1 MASEK
6 IDALELDVNA
16 KVTTENL
23 DKLVTALGRL
33 SKALDKVNA
42 KQVNDGIKETGDS
55 AKVAA
60 EKANILTKSFADQA
74 VKITALIALYR
85 KLGNVISDGIENSM
99 SYVENL
105 NLFTVSMGEYAAS
118 AEKYGNTVKE
128 ALGID
133 PSNWIRTQ
141 GVFNTLIKGFGVGG
155 DQAAY
160 MSQNLTQL
168 SYDIAS
174 FYNLSVAEAEQ
185 KLQSAVA
192 GELEPVRRLGYD
204 LSQSKLTE
212 IAQDP
217 RYYGRTTY
225 AVNQETGALEANSE
239 AINTNTQRTIANFNE
254 LTQGEKV
261 QLRYIALM
269 TQVTQAQG
277 DMARTLNDPANQ
289 MRIFKE
295 QLNQTSRALGNIFIP
310 ALNQVMPY
318 ITAFCQL
325 MERAFNDIA
334 LFFGFE
340 LPDMS
345 DRMDVGSSVG
355 AYDDIADATGRAAK
369 NAKKL
374 KDYTLGIDELN
385 VFRPDDKNNGGG
397 GSGLGNYALGSLYKT
412 PGYDFLGGAI
422 ENSIKRAREELE
434 LLGKDFK
441 EHPLQVSWD
450 ILIGGAGEL
459 GANFWEGFLGMS
471 PAEMQAAADRLGV
484 DVKTAFFQAWARKG
498 ISVAFLL
505 LGVDEDEAKANAEE
519 LGITL
524 YEQLWIEAGKKAAKP
539 TFETFISAKE
549 FANDAGEAAK
559 VIGEAFSIGFAKGV
573 LKLFDNPAMKSFFD
587 TLSGGAYSK
596 GIKDVS
602 NMLNGTTN
610 RVSAGEYAKKGSYA
624 TGSGTIA
631 TSGANLAL
639 KAPSLGNAAADE
651 ARKQGEAYAK
661 AYAEGLNSGAGAVRN
676 AGNNLYVSGKNGA
689 DYNGQGG
696 QMFYNTS
703 ANEAYKYAMG
713 LTSPKSKAEVNL
725 SGKTL
730 AAQGTSG
737 AKSLAND
744 SNVGFNYAG
753 RMSGQG
759 YVAGVE
765 KYKNSAK
772 ASGAVI
778 AKAALSELQ
787 RVLGIHSPS
796 TAYGEQAYWSVM
808 GYANNMEKYS
818 YLAEDAAKK
827 MANASLGAVETANSY
842 FEGGYGKTST
852 NAGYGIAAANE
863 SSMATLA
870 SQIYTAVVSGM
881 SVVAET
887 MNGGTKVIID
897 GKEVF
902 RTVQR
907 QERNSGIAIGNGAF
921 V

>member
-325 MERAFNDIA
+325 IIGLAVHYTDKTATSLAKQIDIKVTDSVA
-334 LFFGFE
+334 LTVEIAIEGSI
-340 LPDMS
+340 LATNLCKKWS
-345 DRMDVGSSVG
+345 DGSACFYVSLVVFSQVDVGCQLRTGIQMLRSIVAPPQELLRSTNFVPSING
-355 AYDDIADATGRAAK
+355 SHIVLLYCSAVFADTHFVEFVR
-369 NAKKL
+369 
-374 KDYTLGIDELN
+374 
-385 VFRPDDKNNGGG
+385 
-397 GSGLGNYALGSLYKT
+397 
-412 PGYDFLGGAI
+412 I
-422 ENSIKRAREELE
+422 ENGVTCRS
-434 LLGKDFK
+434 
-441 EHPLQVSWD
+441 
-450 ILIGGAGEL
+450 ILIYSTHRCAITRV
-459 GANFWEGFLGMS
+459 ACSISINKSSFFL
-471 PAEMQAAADRLGV
+471 DRQRSWVNTYPL
-484 DVKTAFFQAWARKG
+484 
-498 ISVAFLL
+498 
-505 LGVDEDEAKANAEE
+505 
-519 LGITL
+519 
-524 YEQLWIEAGKKAAKP
+524 IEALNTALLSIQEIGK
-539 TFETFISAKE
+539 
-549 FANDAGEAAK
+549 FA
-559 VIGEAFSIGFAKGV
+559 
-573 LKLFDNPAMKSFFD
+573 
-587 TLSGGAYSK
+587 T
-596 GIKDVS
+596 
-602 NMLNGTTN
+602 LNG
-610 RVSAGEYAKKGSYA
+610 
-624 TGSGTIA
+624 IFI
-631 TSGANLAL
+631 L
-639 KAPSLGNAAADE
+639 
-651 ARKQGEAYAK
+651 
-661 AYAEGLNSGAGAVRN
+661 
-676 AGNNLYVSGKNGA
+676 
-689 DYNGQGG
+689 
-696 QMFYNTS
+696 
-703 ANEAYKYAMG
+703 
-713 LTSPKSKAEVNL
+713 
-725 SGKTL
+725 
-730 AAQGTSG
+730 
-737 AKSLAND
+737 
-744 SNVGFNYAG
+744 
-753 RMSGQG
+753 
-759 YVAGVE
+759 
-765 KYKNSAK
+765 
-772 ASGAVI
+772 
-778 AKAALSELQ
+778 
-787 RVLGIHSPS
+787 
-796 TAYGEQAYWSVM
+796 
-808 GYANNMEKYS
+808 
-818 YLAEDAAKK
+818 
-827 MANASLGAVETANSY
+827 
-842 FEGGYGKTST
+842 
-852 NAGYGIAAANE
+852 
-863 SSMATLA
+863 
-870 SQIYTAVVSGM
+870 
-881 SVVAET
+881 
-887 MNGGTKVIID
+887 
-897 GKEVF
+897 
-902 RTVQR
+902 
-907 QERNSGIAIGNGAF
+907 
-921 V
+921 